1 MEEFKEGI
9 QKVLNGELQYVKS
22 SVLLSPND
30 VHEYLESIDLEQGNF
45 DSNGWDWDFW
55 MSYTKDGVTYTLAG
69 SGWYNNGL
77 TFSKD
82 EE

>member
-1 MEEFKEGI
+1 MEEFKEKA
-9 QKVLNGELQYVKS
+9 QRVLEGKAVCFTTIE
-22 SVLLSPND
+22 LLSPDKADQVLKSLNF
-30 VHEYLESIDLEQGNF
+30 EQGDF

-55 MSYTKDGVTYTLAG
+55 MTYYKDGEKYTLSG

-82 EE
+82 